1 MGYVLYRKIILPKR
15 LFVNPSNKIFVCR
28 GILSNIFKKW
38 CSFGVNS
45 WDEKRLSDTYDYQKH
60 MTSYLNDKRSKV
72 KLKQRLNWSLRDCV
86 IVNRMFCDLMFLKVD
101 ENILDKFMINPYLQI
116 IHYGLSGLIHIMMP
130 LLQRSGQ
137 YLHWVLCNIDFVR
150 NCSHFPVHKVYE
162 SAVM

>member
-1 MGYVLYRKIILPKR
+1 MMFFWGKLMRWKKTIGHIW
-15 LFVNPSNKIFVCR
+15 
-28 GILSNIFKKW
+28 LS
-38 CSFGVNS
+38 
-45 WDEKRLSDTYDYQKH
+45 ETYDS
-60 MTSYLNDKRSKV
+60 MTSYLNDKQSKV
-72 KLKQRLNWSLRDCV
+72 KSKQRLNWSLRDRV

-162 SAVM
+162 SAVMKGEMSIIWILVQWKYVINGMTRNRNPGPLQL

>member
-1 MGYVLYRKIILPKR
+1 MMFFWGKLMRWKKTIGHIHVW
-15 LFVNPSNKIFVCR
+15 
-28 GILSNIFKKW
+28 LS
-38 CSFGVNS
+38 
-45 WDEKRLSDTYDYQKH
+45 ETYDS

-72 KLKQRLNWSLRDCV
+72 KLKQRLNWSLRDRV

-162 SAVM
+162 SAVMKGEMSIWIQVQWKCEIYGMTGNGNSGLLQL

>member
-1 MGYVLYRKIILPKR
+1 MM
-15 LFVNPSNKIFVCR
+15 F
-28 GILSNIFKKW
+28 
-38 CSFGVNS
+38 FGVNS

-72 KLKQRLNWSLRDCV
+72 KLKQRLNWSLRDRV

-162 SAVM
+162 SAVMKGEMSIIWILVQWKYVINGMTRNRNPGPLQL